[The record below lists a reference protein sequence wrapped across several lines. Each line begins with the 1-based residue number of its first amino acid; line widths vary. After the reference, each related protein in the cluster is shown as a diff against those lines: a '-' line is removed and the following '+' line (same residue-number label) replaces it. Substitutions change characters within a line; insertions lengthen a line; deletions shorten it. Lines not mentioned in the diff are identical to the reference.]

1 MDLDLGFFCGIQKE
15 LARKLDPD
23 RNSLTCR
30 ISAEMELEVRKKVL
44 GLVEAGKDKME
55 EQTGGLSYSV
65 TEKDV
70 REYMQLVMDERKRS
84 VVLDTGESKRNLNEQ
99 DKEDSE

>member
-1 MDLDLGFFCGIQKE
+1 
-15 LARKLDPD
+15 
-23 RNSLTCR
+23 
-30 ISAEMELEVRKKVL
+30 MELEVRKKVL
-44 GLVEAGKDKME
+44 GLVEVSKDKME

-84 VVLDTGESKRNLNEQ
+84 VILNTGESRKNLNEQ
-99 DKEDSE
+99 DKEDSK